1 MKILLVQHQS
11 FINGRG
17 GTEKICSFLANH
29 FCSLGYD
36 VEVATNENVKGKEVF
51 PLDDKIK
58 LINIYSDD
66 IEQVSLYPVCN
77 YKGRNPFLWIKNKI
91 RKKKAKFLNKRILK
105 QIGGKD
111 ELYKFNLRN
120 RAKRWKKF
128 IETSK
133 PDLIITM
140 SIGSLLEITFENN
153 YDIPIINSTNGRP
166 DYDYTDVLWYRSGIE
181 MQLLKEAYKKLTAI
195 QVLFDNYK
203 SFLPS
208 TFRGYCK
215 VIGNPIPQ
223 TDEGQIKIHNYQ
235 KQRYIISNIATLNVS
250 CKQQDVAIR
259 VFHQLSSQY
268 PDWELHFWGE
278 GNDFAYLKR
287 LIEQKKLTNR
297 VFLRGFTNAP
307 LEMLKESDIYIFP
320 SKYEGFP
327 LSLSEAMSVGLP
339 SVGFATCSGVN
350 QLIQHLENGFLAND
364 EQEMENYLKILMEN
378 PDLRQKMGFKAHQ
391 MVNEFAPEKIK
402 KQWEDLVSSVMNR
415 R

>member
-1 MKILLVQHQS
+1 MKILLIQHQA

-51 PLDDKIK
+51 PLDDKVR

-66 IEQVSLYPVCN
+66 IEQISLCPVCN
-77 YKGRNPFLWIKNKI
+77 YRGRNPFLWIKNKI

-105 QIGGKD
+105 QFGGKD
-111 ELYKFNLRN
+111 GLYKFNLRN
-120 RAKRWKKF
+120 RAKAWKRF

-166 DYDYTDVLWYRSGIE
+166 DYDYTDVLWYRSEIE

-203 SFLPS
+203 SFLTS
-208 TFRGYCK
+208 TFRGRCE

-223 TDEGQIKIHNYQ
+223 IDEGQIKIHNHH

-259 VFHQLSSQY
+259 IFHQLSSKY

-278 GNDFAYLKR
+278 GNDFPYLEK

-339 SVGFATCSGVN
+339 SVGFANCSGVN
-350 QLIQHLENGFLAND
+350 QLIKHLENGFLAND
-364 EQEMENYLKILMEN
+364 EQEMENYLKILIEN
-378 PDLRQKMGFKAHQ
+378 PDLRQQMGRKAQQ
-391 MVNEFAPEKIK
+391 MMQEFSPEKIK
-402 KQWEDLVSSVMNR
+402 KQWEELVSSVMNR